1 MAGFPIEE
9 AFVAPTLALGA
20 ALGVPHLTRTF
31 APKLVPTEATP
42 AAQLGASVG
51 AGVAVVALGVESLGP
66 ALVASPSWSWA
77 YVAGLLLLVAADLSR
92 RAWAFRPGG
101 AVVAAAAL
109 GLAFALGGV
118 AARRI
123 ASQPDGDPW
132 WSIRLSPWN
141 VAAYRAAAWE
151 LAAESPERATALL
164 ALAERIEPGG
174 SETVRLH
181 AELAAVGGDCE
192 QARSL
197 YHRAIEEH
205 AREALEAGE
214 RLQLGALP
222 VPDQLALRCGL
233 REAPLEP

>member
-20 ALGVPHLTRTF
+20 ALGVPHLTRKV
-31 APKLVPTEATP
+31 APKLLPPDATP

-51 AGVAVVALGVESLGP
+51 ASVAVVALGVESLGP

-77 YVAGLLLLVAADLSR
+77 YVAGLLLLVAADASR
-92 RAWAFRPGG
+92 RAWAFRPAG
-101 AVVAAAAL
+101 AVVAAAAI
-109 GLAFALGGV
+109 GLAAALGGV

-123 ASQPDGDPW
+123 ASHPDGDPW
-132 WSIRLSPWN
+132 WSIRLSPWS

-151 LAAESPERATALL
+151 LAAVSPERATALL

-174 SETVRLH
+174 SETVRLQ
-181 AELAAVGGDCE
+181 AALAAVGGDCE
-192 QARSL
+192 QARRL
-197 YHRAIEEH
+197 YRRAVEEH

-214 RLQLGALP
+214 RLELGALP
-222 VPDQLALRCGL
+222 VPEQLALRCGL
-233 REAPLEP
+233 REEPPTP